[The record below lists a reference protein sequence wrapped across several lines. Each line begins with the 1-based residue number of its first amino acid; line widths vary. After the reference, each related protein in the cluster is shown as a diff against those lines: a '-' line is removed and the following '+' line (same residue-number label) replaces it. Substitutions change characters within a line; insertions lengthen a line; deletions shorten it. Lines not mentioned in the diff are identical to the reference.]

1 MTIKAIYIDD
11 EISRPGRDAQKL
23 RELLISP
30 GELEIELQ
38 YPPKSFVEFRVDFD
52 LVMIDLDLSTPMD
65 NGDVVGY
72 FGTTLASELRMRN
85 SSAPIVLVTR
95 PNVITGKMQ
104 YLLDSVDIDYIV
116 FKDDINKDP
125 SGVRAKLISLCDGF
139 RVLSQSQDSNWPS
152 LIALMTA
159 TEEEANLLR
168 EAAPPVEKGLWNVSQ
183 ISRWIRNS
191 IIEFP
196 GILYDDLTTATR
208 LGISLASFNQPQV
221 LGLFDDVR
229 YRGVFSSYK
238 KRWWRGRVF
247 YKAQQLMLHHNIPG
261 SIPEKFRLAFQA
273 EYGQE
278 LEPAIC
284 VYDGTPTA
292 DWVCYILNQ
301 PVKQRNSIPYY
312 PDRRPSVMDQARV
325 SYKAI
330 QESDSFD
337 ETLVDAQGSE
347 IVKGLWK

>member
-1 MTIKAIYIDD
+1 MTTRAIYIDD
-11 EISRPGRDAQKL
+11 EITRPGRDAQKL

-30 GELEIELQ
+30 GELEIDLQ
-38 YPPKSFVEFRVDFD
+38 YPPKSFADFQADFD
-52 LVMIDLDLSTPMD
+52 LVLIDLDLNAPLD

-104 YLLDSVDIDYIV
+104 YLTNNVDIDYIV

-125 SGVRAKLISLCDGF
+125 SGVRIKLLSLCEGF
-139 RVLSQSQDSNWPS
+139 RVLSQSPDPNWPNLIS
-152 LIALMTA
+152 LMAA
-159 TEEEANLLR
+159 TEEEASLLR
-168 EAAPPVEKGLWNVSQ
+168 EAAPPVEKGIWNVPQ
-183 ISRWIRNS
+183 ISRWIRNTV
-191 IIEFP
+191 IEFP
-196 GILYDDLTTATR
+196 GILYDELTTATR
-208 LGISLASFNQPQV
+208 LGISLDSFNQPPI
-221 LGLFDDVR
+221 LALFDEAQ
-229 YRGVFSSYK
+229 YRGVFSPLKS
-238 KRWWRGRVF
+238 RWWRGRVF
-247 YKAQQLMLHHNIPG
+247 YKAQQLMFKHKMSG
-261 SIPEKFRLAFQA
+261 SISEKFRLAFQA
-273 EYGQE
+273 EYGHE

-284 VYDGTPTA
+284 IYDGTPTA

-325 SYKAI
+325 SFKAI
-330 QESDSFD
+330 QESDEFD

-347 IVKGLWK
+347 IVKSLWK

>member
-11 EISRPGRDAQKL
+11 EINRPGRDAQKL
-23 RELLISP
+23 RDLLIYP
-30 GELEIELQ
+30 DQLEIELQ
-38 YPPKSFVEFRVDFD
+38 YPPHSFADFRADFD
-52 LVMIDLDLSTPMD
+52 LVLIDLDLSLPLD

-85 SSAPIVLVTR
+85 SLAPIVLVTR

-104 YLLDSVDIDYIV
+104 YLIESVDIDYIV

-125 SGVRAKLISLCDGF
+125 LGARAKLLSLCDGF
-139 RVLSQSQDSNWPS
+139 RILAQSPNPNWPS

-168 EAAPPVEKGLWNVSQ
+168 EAAPPVEKGIWTVPQ
-183 ISRWIRNS
+183 ISRWIRN
-191 IIEFP
+191 IVIEYP
-196 GILYDDLTTATR
+196 GILYDELTAATR
-208 LGISLASFNQPQV
+208 LGISLGSFNQSSV
-221 LGLFDDVR
+221 LALFDESQ
-229 YRGVFSSYK
+229 YRGVFSSFK
-238 KRWWRGRVF
+238 RRWWRGRLF
-247 YKAQQLMLHHNIPG
+247 YKAQQLMLHNRIPG

-284 VYDGTPTA
+284 IYDGTPTA

-330 QESDSFD
+330 QESDAFD

-347 IVKGLWK
+347 IVKSLWK